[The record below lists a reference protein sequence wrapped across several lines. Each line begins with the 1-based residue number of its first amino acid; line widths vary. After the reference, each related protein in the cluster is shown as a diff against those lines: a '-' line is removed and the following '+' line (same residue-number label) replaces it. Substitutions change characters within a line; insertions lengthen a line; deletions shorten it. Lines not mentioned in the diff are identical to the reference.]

1 MPPRRGR
8 SLRGVAMSRWRR
20 RIGFALGSIKL
31 RVMLSA
37 VAAMALGVLLTAL
50 TLVRQAERDTL
61 ANQRDRELAEVVNT
75 ASQLSQ
81 RVVERQ
87 RALRAS
93 AGQFDAAMLVDNAR
107 MQNLL
112 DNKPLL
118 RGLFTEVFITSADG
132 RMRAYADSQGVRMPT
147 LDVSDRDYFRRT
159 VQERRPLISEPLT
172 SRISAA
178 PVIVFTH
185 PLMDASGAV
194 FGVLAGTLQLAEH
207 GLLEDG
213 ANTGDGDPTAL
224 TLVTDSRG
232 RMLSHPPGRVPLQS
246 LASEP
251 RMAEAFAHWLASGGS
266 VEPGG
271 LTLPQ
276 PGELVSAAG
285 VAGPDWMV
293 WHSMPESELLAPLH
307 AARRQAL
314 GWAAALVAVLS
325 LAMLGMIWWLL
336 RPLAQLAHRA
346 QHLFDGTQ
354 EVHEGWPRA
363 SGEIERLSRV
373 LRHVGAERAQLES
386 FNAQVLKKLSSVMNA
401 APTGIAFTRSNRFEL
416 VSAELCRLFGR
427 SEQELLGQPTQI
439 VYASNEDF
447 FALGPQA
454 VEAFRAGRAYVG
466 EWQMLRA
473 DGSSFWAELRGRPV
487 DETDHGAG
495 TIWSVVDITEQVAAR
510 EQLEWSATHDA
521 LTGLSN
527 RKVLAHRL
535 ARVLESRPRS
545 LPAEVVMIDLDHFK
559 PINDRAGHAAG
570 DAMLK
575 AVAAAITARVR
586 ASDLVVRLGGD
597 EFALLL
603 ERCTHE
609 TALRIAENVR
619 RAITEIELPWDR
631 HTLRVGASLGVASLS
646 AETLSVEDWL
656 AQADAACYAAKAA
669 GRGAVQAHRPILRVV
684 AGDST
689 VA

>member
-1 MPPRRGR
+1 MHAGR
-8 SLRGVAMSRWRR
+8 L
-20 RIGFALGSIKL
+20 
-31 RVMLSA
+31 
-37 VAAMALGVLLTAL
+37 
-50 TLVRQAERDTL
+50 
-61 ANQRDRELAEVVNT
+61 
-75 ASQLSQ
+75 
-81 RVVERQ
+81 
-87 RALRAS
+87 
-93 AGQFDAAMLVDNAR
+93 
-107 MQNLL
+107 
-112 DNKPLL
+112 
-118 RGLFTEVFITSADG
+118 
-132 RMRAYADSQGVRMPT
+132 
-147 LDVSDRDYFRRT
+147 
-159 VQERRPLISEPLT
+159 
-172 SRISAA
+172 
-178 PVIVFTH
+178 
-185 PLMDASGAV
+185 
-194 FGVLAGTLQLAEH
+194 
-207 GLLEDG
+207 
-213 ANTGDGDPTAL
+213 
-224 TLVTDSRG
+224 
-232 RMLSHPPGRVPLQS
+232 LSHPPGRVPLQS
-246 LASEP
+246 LAREP
-251 RMAEAFAHWLASGGS
+251 RMAEAFAHWLSSGGS

-293 WHSMPESELLAPLH
+293 WHAMPESELLAPLH

-314 GWAAALVAVLS
+314 GWATALVAVLS
-325 LAMLGMIWWLL
+325 MAMLAMIWWLL

-427 SEQELLGQPTQI
+427 SEHELLGQPTQI

-454 VEAFRAGRAYVG
+454 IEAFRAGRAYVG

-473 DGSSFWAELRGRPV
+473 DGSRFWAELRGRPV
-487 DETDHGAG
+487 DEADHGAG

-510 EQLEWSATHDA
+510 EQLEWSATHDV
-521 LTGLSN
+521 LTGLAN
-527 RKVLAHRL
+527 RKVLAQRL

-545 LPAEVVMIDLDHFK
+545 MPAEVVMIDLDHFK

-619 RAITEIELPWDR
+619 RAITEIELPWDG
-631 HTLRVGASLGVASLS
+631 HVMRVGASLGVASLS
-646 AETLSVEDWL
+646 AETASVEAWL
-656 AQADAACYAAKAA
+656 AEADAACYAVKAA
-669 GRGAVQAHRPILRVV
+669 GRGAVQAHRPVLRVV
-684 AGDST
+684 AGDSG
-689 VA
+689 AS